1 VDSRAAIGRDRIGA
15 GQNVDSL
22 AVDMGAVRPD
32 PFRDEHPAAQPV
44 EEAGMQAH
52 PAAVV
57 ADGTVLMA
65 GGTSL
70 TVNGARIVSS
80 DTPAT
85 VLKTGNR
92 FHCSFDRPATLR
104 IASAAKISS
113 VAVNGKSS
121 GDWSYDRAAGTVTI
135 KLSAGDHAIELK

>member
-1 VDSRAAIGRDRIGA
+1 MVELEGARIAINRSGGGFGDNALSTDGF
-15 GQNVDSL
+15 L
-22 AVDMGAVRPD
+22 
-32 PFRDEHPAAQPV
+32 
-44 EEAGMQAH
+44 
-52 PAAVV
+52 AAVV